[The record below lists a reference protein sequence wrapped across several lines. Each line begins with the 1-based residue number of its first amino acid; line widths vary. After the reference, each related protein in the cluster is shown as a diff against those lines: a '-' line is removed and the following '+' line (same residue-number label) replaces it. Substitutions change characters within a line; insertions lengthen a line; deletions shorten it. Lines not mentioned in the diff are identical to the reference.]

1 MRNAP
6 RSSPS
11 PRTNVKA
18 RSTRFIGREPELA
31 ALHARLSTEV
41 LVSVLGAPGIG
52 KTRLAHEYALRRADA
67 YPGGAWSC
75 DLTNAS
81 GVDGICGALGATL
94 DVPLTAGHSAGML
107 AQLADAIAARG
118 RVLVI
123 LDNFE
128 HLVAHAQATL
138 PVLHERAPDARFL
151 VTSRTRTDLEGEAI
165 LELGPLP
172 LPQGSTD
179 VANSE
184 AVRLFVDRAGLV
196 AHGYALTTDEAPRTA
211 ALVRELDGLPLALEL
226 AAARMRV
233 FSTATLLDHL
243 RRRFDVLV
251 RGASSGGPRH
261 GSLRD
266 AIDASW
272 RALDPWEQAVFAHCA
287 VFRGSFDL
295 YAAERVIDLGE
306 GAPRV
311 ADVLQSLRDRS
322 LLAREAPREGP
333 DDARFTLYLSIRDYA
348 WDRLRE
354 RGAEGAAVARHAA
367 YYEEQASLWAAK
379 ADGPEGVEARR
390 WLLAERE
397 NLLAVHRRAFDR
409 IGPACAEDVRMAA
422 RIALAL
428 QPALTVHGPLRL
440 AAALHD
446 AVLGASGA
454 AGLDADL
461 RARALAARAEV
472 HRLMGDYARAL
483 ADAEEVSALSTQTR
497 DHDALVR
504 ARFTRTLVHLF
515 QGRLIEAHAALERAR
530 GLIPPDDPRLQGRA
544 LTVLGVIRVFEGAQ
558 DEARDS
564 FLKALPLHR
573 EAGDIHF
580 EGMAEGN
587 LCVAQIH
594 FGRLEEAREHGERAV
609 ALHRALGNRR
619 NLANCF
625 SSLASLE
632 DELGHSDEA
641 EAYWEQSIRIAGEI
655 GDRYTLGVV
664 LGHQGSH
671 LFMAQRLSEARE
683 SCKRALV
690 SLRDQHSMEVA
701 IHAWLGSV
709 EATAGRID
717 AAREA
722 FAEAER
728 PSWARERPTNAAVIH
743 YLRGHLDLALAREA
757 TAGGD
762 LAGAELSVASAKRRL
777 AAAPLAPPRLE
788 VTRARRSLEH
798 ALLTHGRASEDTA
811 LLVHPEGE
819 WFRLPS
825 GRRVDCSRRRL
836 LGRLLVALTEQRL
849 ERPGAPMSVK
859 DLVAKGWPNE
869 RILSGAAVARLRV
882 ALSSLRKEGLGA
894 LLVNHPKGYLLDSNT
909 PARFATHGE

>member
-1 MRNAP
+1 MP

-18 RSTRFIGREPELA
+18 RSTRFIGRELELS
-31 ALHARLSTEV
+31 ALRARLSTEA
-41 LVSVLGAPGIG
+41 LVSVLGAPGMG
-52 KTRLAHEYALRRADA
+52 KTRLAHEYALRHAEA
-67 YPGGAWSC
+67 YPGGAWMC
-75 DLTNAS
+75 DLTYAS
-81 GVDGICGALGATL
+81 DVDGICGAIGATL
-94 DVPLTAGHSAGML
+94 DVPLMAGSGAGML

-118 RVLVI
+118 RVLVV

-138 PVLHERAPDARFL
+138 PVLRERAPEARFL
-151 VTSRTRTDLEGEAI
+151 VTSRTRTDVEGEAI
-165 LELGPLP
+165 LDLGPLP
-172 LPQGSTD
+172 LPRGSAD
-179 VANSE
+179 VADSE

-196 AHGYALTTDEAPRTA
+196 VHDYALTMDEAPRAA

-233 FSTATLLDHL
+233 FSTATLLEHL

-272 RALDPWEQAVFAHCA
+272 RALDPWEQAVLAHCA

-295 YAAERVIDLGE
+295 DAAERVIDLGE
-306 GAPRV
+306 GAPCV

-322 LLAREAPREGP
+322 LLVRETPREGP
-333 DDARFTLYLSIRDYA
+333 GDARFTLYLSIRDYA

-354 RGAEGAAVARHAA
+354 RGADEAAITRHAA
-367 YYEEQASLWAAK
+367 YYEAEACFWSAK
-379 ADGPEGVEARR
+379 ADGPEGALARR
-390 WLLAERE
+390 WLLAEKE
-397 NLLAVHRRAFDR
+397 NLLAVHHRAFER
-409 IGPACAEDVRMAA
+409 IGPARAEDVRTAA
-422 RIALAL
+422 RVALAL
-428 QPALTVHGPLRL
+428 QPALTVHGPLSL

-472 HRLMGDYARAL
+472 HRLMGDYARAI
-483 ADAEEVSALSTQTR
+483 ADADEVRSLGAQIR

-504 ARFTRTLVHLF
+504 ALFTKTLVHLF
-515 QGRLIEAHAALERAR
+515 QGRLLEAHAELERAR
-530 GLIPPDDPRLQGRA
+530 GLIHPDDRRQKGRI

-558 DEARDS
+558 DEARES

-587 LCVAQIH
+587 LCITQIH

-625 SSLASLE
+625 SSLASIA
-632 DELGHSDEA
+632 DELGRPDEA
-641 EAYWEQSIRIAGEI
+641 ATYFEQSIRIAGEI

-671 LFMAQRLSEARE
+671 LFMAQRLREARE
-683 SCKRALV
+683 SCKRALA

-709 EATAGRID
+709 EATAGRVD

-757 TAGGD
+757 AAGSD
-762 LAGAELSVASAKRRL
+762 LVGAAEHVASAARRL

-798 ALLTHGRASEDTA
+798 ALLTHGRASEDAA

-849 ERPGAPMSVK
+849 ARPGAPMSVK
-859 DLVAKGWPNE
+859 DLVARGWPSE

-894 LLVNHPKGYLLDSNT
+894 LLSSHPKGYLLDPKT

>member
-1 MRNAP
+1 M
-6 RSSPS
+6 
-11 PRTNVKA
+11 
-18 RSTRFIGREPELA
+18 
-31 ALHARLSTEV
+31 
-41 LVSVLGAPGIG
+41 LGAPGVG
-52 KTRLAHEYALRRADA
+52 KTRLAQEYALRHAEA
-67 YPGGAWSC
+67 YPGGAWMC
-75 DLTNAS
+75 DLTCAS
-81 GVDGICGALGATL
+81 GVDGVCGAIGATL
-94 DVPLTAGHSAGML
+94 DVPLTAGDSAGMV

-118 RVLVI
+118 RLLVI

-128 HLVAHAQATL
+128 HLVAHAHATL
-138 PVLHERAPDARFL
+138 SVLRERAPEARLL
-151 VTSRTRTDLEGEAI
+151 VTSRMRTDVEGEAI
-165 LELGPLP
+165 VDLGPLP
-172 LPQGSTD
+172 LPRGGAD
-179 VANSE
+179 VADSE

-196 AHGYALTTDEAPRTA
+196 APDYALTTEEAPRTA

-233 FSTATLLDHL
+233 FSTATLLDNL

-251 RGASSGGPRH
+251 RGAAGGGPRH

-272 RALDPWEQAVFAHCA
+272 RALDPSEQAVLAHCA
-287 VFRGSFDL
+287 VFRGGFDL
-295 YAAERVIDLGE
+295 DAAERVIDLGE

-333 DDARFTLYLSIRDYA
+333 GDARFTLYLSIRDYA

-354 RGAEGAAVARHAA
+354 RGADGEAIARHAA
-367 YYEEQASLWAAK
+367 YYDEQASLWCAK
-379 ADGPEGVEARR
+379 ADGPEGVLARR
-390 WLLAERE
+390 WLLGEKE
-397 NLLAVHRRAFDR
+397 NLLAVHRRAFER
-409 IGPACAEDVRMAA
+409 SGPACAEDVHRAA
-422 RIALAL
+422 RVALAL
-428 QPALTVHGPLRL
+428 QPALTVHGPLSL

-446 AVLGASGA
+446 AVLGASG

-472 HRLMGDYARAL
+472 ARLMGDYPRAL
-483 ADAEEVSALSTQTR
+483 ADADEVRALEAQTR
-497 DHDALVR
+497 EHDALVR
-504 ARFTRTLVHLF
+504 ALFTKTLVHLF
-515 QGRLIEAHAALERAR
+515 QGRLLEAHAELESAR
-530 GLIPPDDPRLQGRA
+530 GRVHADDRRLQGRL

-558 DEARDS
+558 DEARAS

-594 FGRLEEAREHGERAV
+594 FGRLEEAREHGERAI
-609 ALHRALGNRR
+609 AIHRALGNRR

-625 SSLASLE
+625 SSLASIA
-632 DELGHSDEA
+632 DELDRAGEA
-641 EAYWEQSIRIAGEI
+641 AAYWEQSIRIAGEI

-671 LFMAQRLSEARE
+671 LFMAQRLGEARE

-690 SLRDQHSMEVA
+690 SLRGQHSMEVA

-709 EATAGRID
+709 EATAGRVD

-728 PSWARERPTNAAVIH
+728 PSWARERPANAAVIH
-743 YLRGHLDLALAREA
+743 HLRGHLDLALAREA
-757 TAGGD
+757 AAGGD
-762 LAGAELSVASAKRRL
+762 LAGASQHVAAAKRRL
-777 AAAPLAPPRLE
+777 AEAPLAPPRLE
-788 VTRARRSLEH
+788 VTRARRSLER
-798 ALLTHGRASEDTA
+798 ALLAHERAPEDA
-811 LLVHPEGE
+811 ELLVHPEGE

-825 GRRVDCSRRRL
+825 GRRVDCSRRPL
-836 LGRLLVALTEQRL
+836 LGRLLVALTERRL
-849 ERPGAPMSVK
+849 EHPGAPISVK
-859 DLVAKGWPNE
+859 DLVARGWPSE
-869 RILSGAAVARLRV
+869 RISSAAAVARLRV

-894 LLVNHPKGYLLDSNT
+894 LLRSHPKGYLLDAET
-909 PARFATHGE
+909 PARFAERGE